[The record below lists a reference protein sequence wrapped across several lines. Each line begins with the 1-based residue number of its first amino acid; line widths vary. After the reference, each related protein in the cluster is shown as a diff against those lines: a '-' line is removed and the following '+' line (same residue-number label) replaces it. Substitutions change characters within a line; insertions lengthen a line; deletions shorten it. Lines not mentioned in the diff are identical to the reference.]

1 MRPRSENDFLKRLD
15 QLFGPATHRA
25 VSLGR
30 GDDAAI
36 LKSGAWCVTVD
47 ALVEGVHF
55 RRGLISAQDLGI
67 KAFRVNASDLNAMG
81 TRAQVGFLS
90 LTLPDDFTNRQ
101 LAGLLSG
108 LAGEFHAAR
117 AALAGGNLAR
127 GKELQI
133 HLTLMGPAPEV
144 PLRRDRAKP
153 GDALLLIGETG
164 LARAGYLLLE
174 KKRREAEFSLRGFSA
189 ALKAQ
194 RSPSPPLRVGP
205 KLAGLATRGVRLNAL
220 DLSDGPARDAL
231 RFSARGKPL
240 GAILDATAFPQPP
253 ALIFAAR
260 TLRANPRR
268 LAVTGGEDYALLVAC
283 AENDLNE
290 IMRAIAPHSCTV
302 VGWLTAKPG
311 LVVRG
316 LSGVAPSGFDHLS
329 R

>member
-1 MRPRSENDFLKRLD
+1 MRPRNENEFLSRLD
-15 QLFGPATHRA
+15 RLFGTRPHRA
-25 VSLGR
+25 VRLGR

-36 LKSGAWCVTVD
+36 LRPGDWCVTVD

-55 RRGLISAQDLGI
+55 RRGLISPRELGI

-81 TRAQVGFLS
+81 TQAQVGFLS
-90 LTLPDDFTNRQ
+90 MTLPDDFSDSQ
-101 LAGLLSG
+101 LNGLLTG
-108 LAGEFHAAR
+108 LAGEFKAAG

-133 HLTLMGPAPEV
+133 HLTLLGPAPND
-144 PLRRDRAKP
+144 PLRRDHAVP

-174 KKRREAEFSLRGFSA
+174 KKRRGSGFPLRNFKA
-189 ALKAQ
+189 ALDAQ
-194 RSPSPPLRVGP
+194 RTPSPPLEVGP
-205 KLAGLATRGVRLNAL
+205 KLAALAARGMRLGAL

-240 GAILDATAFPQPP
+240 GAILDASAFPQSP
-253 ALIFAAR
+253 ALRRAAIAIH
-260 TLRANPRR
+260 ANPDR
-268 LAVTGGEDYALLVAC
+268 LAVTGGEDYALLIAC
-283 AENDLNE
+283 AENDLSK
-290 IMRAIAPHSCTV
+290 IVRAAAPHHCAV
-302 VGWLTAKPG
+302 VGWLTAKRG

-316 LSGVAPSGFDHLS
+316 LKGKAPAGFDHLS